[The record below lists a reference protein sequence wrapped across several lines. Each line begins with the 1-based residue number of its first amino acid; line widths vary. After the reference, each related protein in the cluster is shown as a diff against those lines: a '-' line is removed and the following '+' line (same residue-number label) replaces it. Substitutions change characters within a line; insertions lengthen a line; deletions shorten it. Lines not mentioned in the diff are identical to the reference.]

1 MDVKMPLVTYVLA
14 AMSGV
19 CFIGGFYIL
28 SKEGELTRV
37 QT

>member
-1 MDVKMPLVTYVLA
+1 MDAKMPLVTCILA
-14 AMSGV
+14 AMSGI